1 MKIKVFLLS
10 LCLLLINTNTV
21 SFAEKI
27 KIPSKIEK
35 KKTTTTNTKEE
46 NKSNTKDFRNV
57 SWNDSYETVLI
68 SEKNEPTSKEEN
80 YIEFQGDMLGSIFS
94 ITYEFKDDKL
104 IKAECELEQN
114 FKKKAEPIYAFMK
127 FKKMINSIY
136 GKPIMDD
143 SKDYELFSYDSYDT
157 LSDFA
162 STGNSNLSA
171 YWENSRTKVYLILEE
186 DTTGKLNPYPNIRI
200 TFISK
205 KI

>member
-1 MKIKVFLLS
+1 MI
-10 LCLLLINTNTV
+10 

-27 KIPSKIEK
+27 KLPSKIEK
-35 KKTTTTNTKEE
+35 KKNTTSVKDEV
-46 NKSNTKDFRNV
+46 KSTVKDFRNV

-68 SEKNEPTSKEEN
+68 SEKSEPISKEEN
-80 YIEFQGDMLGSIFS
+80 YLEFEDNMFGSIFS

-104 IKAECELEQN
+104 IKAECELEKS
-114 FKKKAEPIYAFMK
+114 FKKKAEPIYTFMK
-127 FKKMINSIY
+127 FKKLLNSMY

-162 STGNSNLSA
+162 STGNGNLSA
-171 YWENSRTKVYLILEE
+171 YWENSKTKIYLILEE
-186 DTTGKLNPYPNIRI
+186 DTTGKLNPYPNVRI